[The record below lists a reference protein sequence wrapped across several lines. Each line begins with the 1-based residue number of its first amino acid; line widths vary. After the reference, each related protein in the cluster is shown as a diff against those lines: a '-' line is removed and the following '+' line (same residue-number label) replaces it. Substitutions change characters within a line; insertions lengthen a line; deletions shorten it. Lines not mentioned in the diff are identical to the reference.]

1 MKYNSLIIGLS
12 VLALQSCTDKLIYT
26 EPGNEAILTGNT
38 YKAAFTENS
47 SADQSFTLNSGSR
60 ILLNASGSLQIN
72 NEVLTYI
79 DNQWKA
85 GNEFDWTSMV
95 ENTNITALYP
105 VYPDLAYTKENLYR
119 DESLEDILYVN
130 DEFPAGIPI
139 NLQFKH
145 LFSLLTLHVDEKLQ
159 TDFQKIEVTCPLVVS
174 SIEPESVQMILETNE
189 AHTSSITQIS
199 SSGNYSFIVP
209 PAENV
214 TISIDIH
221 TNGKKY
227 STLLQSKSFIGNQ
240 EYIYNLK
247 TSEKTPG
254 IVTAEDWIAFSR
266 LINHNNITEYN
277 GKTLN
282 DFGEIIDGA
291 MTYRLLNDIDFEGV
305 DCTNLEHV
313 GSYLPNDGPHFSGIF
328 DGQGYIISNLTP
340 VTKWATTGLF
350 GAIDRNSIIKNLHVK
365 SCNVSITKNSN
376 STAQGTSILVGYNKG
391 KILNCSVEDCKI
403 TANPTDRNQSAY
415 TGGVAGTS
423 TGQIINC
430 YVKNINIDYSNKS
443 KINAKPAGGL
453 AGSSQG
459 LILNCYSTNNIIK
472 NRGSYNGGIC
482 GEVSK
487 AAHIEN
493 CYVYSIDQV
502 ATKGLLA
509 GKADNSFFSHNCYY
523 NTTVQLI
530 GQNTQANQISENIK
544 YTNTFT
550 DEAGIPIYQ
559 LLNQWID
566 ETAPTLYPNYTFIRW
581 TDGNESLPAVFVT
594 EAQRH

>member
-12 VLALQSCTDKLIYT
+12 VLALQSCTDNLIYT

-38 YKAAFTENS
+38 YKAAFTES
-47 SADQSFTLNSGSR
+47 SSTDPTSSLNSGSR

-85 GNEFDWTSMV
+85 GNEFDWTDMAG
-95 ENTNITALYP
+95 NTTITALYP
-105 VYPDLAYTKENLYR
+105 VYSDVAYTKENLYR
-119 DESLEDILYVN
+119 NESLEDILYVN
-130 DEFPAGIPI
+130 DEFPAGNNI

-159 TDFQKIEVTCPLVVS
+159 TDFQKIEVTCPVVVS
-174 SIEPESVQMILETNE
+174 AIEPESAQMILATNE
-189 AHTSSITQIS
+189 AHASTITQIS

-227 STLLQSKSFIGNQ
+227 STQLQSKSFTGNQ

-266 LINHNNITEYN
+266 LINHKNITEYN

-305 DCTNLEHV
+305 DCSKLEQIKE
-313 GSYLPNDGPHFSGIF
+313 NDEFNDVF
-328 DGQGYIISNLTP
+328 DGQGYTISHFIPHTGNG
-340 VTKWATTGLF
+340 TTGLF
-350 GAIDRNSIIKNLHVK
+350 SKIGKTGIVKNLHMKSCSITIGSKPGSKSGVGILAGLNIGIITSCSVK
-365 SCNVSITKNSN
+365 SGTLNSIAQTTTTGGIAGMSKGSIINCLVANMEITSGENSCGAITGY
-376 STAQGTSILVGYNKG
+376 SQGH
-391 KILNCSVEDCKI
+391 ILNCGSV
-403 TANPTDRNQSAY
+403 
-415 TGGVAGTS
+415 
-423 TGQIINC
+423 
-430 YVKNINIDYSNKS
+430 
-443 KINAKPAGGL
+443 
-453 AGSSQG
+453 
-459 LILNCYSTNNIIK
+459 NNIMESK
-472 NRGSYNGGIC
+472 SYYGGIS
-482 GEVSK
+482 GNSSSEIPT
-487 AAHIEN
+487 HINN
-493 CYVYSIDQV
+493 CYVYNITASK
-502 ATKGLLA
+502 ANGGLFYGTA
-509 GKADNSFFSHNCYY
+509 KKSVYSNSFYETSK
-523 NTTVQLI
+523 
-530 GQNTQANQISENIK
+530 SNIK
-544 YTNTFT
+544 YLIKDGNNNTKTNIFKYESDFT
-550 DEAGIPIYQ
+550 YNSIPVYQ

-566 ETAPTLYPNYTFIRW
+566 ETAPTLYPDYAFTRW
-581 TDGNESLPAVFVT
+581 KDGGESLPAVFVT
-594 EAQRH
+594 EVQRD

>member
-60 ILLNASGSLQIN
+60 ILLNACGSLQIN

-214 TISIDIH
+214 TINIDIH

-282 DFGEIIDGA
+282 DFGEIIDGV

-305 DCTNLEHV
+305 DCSKLEQIKE
-313 GSYLPNDGPHFSGIF
+313 SDEFNDVF
-328 DGQGYIISNLTP
+328 DGQGYTISHFIPRSGNG
-340 VTKWATTGLF
+340 TTGLF
-350 GAIDRNSIIKNLHVK
+350 AKIGKTGIVKNLHMKLCSVTIGSKPGSKSGAGILAGINIGIITNCSVK
-365 SCNVSITKNSN
+365 SGTLNTIAQPTTTGGIAGMSKGSIINCLVANMEITSGG
-376 STAQGTSILVGYNKG
+376 SSCGAITGYSQGY
-391 KILNCSVEDCKI
+391 ILNCGSV
-403 TANPTDRNQSAY
+403 
-415 TGGVAGTS
+415 
-423 TGQIINC
+423 
-430 YVKNINIDYSNKS
+430 
-443 KINAKPAGGL
+443 
-453 AGSSQG
+453 
-459 LILNCYSTNNIIK
+459 NNIMESK
-472 NRGSYNGGIC
+472 SYYGGIS
-482 GEVSK
+482 GNSSSEIPT
-487 AAHIEN
+487 HINN
-493 CYVYSIDQV
+493 CYVYNITASK
-502 ATKGLLA
+502 TNGGLFYGTA
-509 GKADNSFFSHNCYY
+509 KKSVYSNSFYETSK
-523 NTTVQLI
+523 
-530 GQNTQANQISENIK
+530 SNIK
-544 YTNTFT
+544 YLIKDGNNNIQTNIFKYESDFT
-550 DEAGIPIYQ
+550 YNSTPIYQ

-566 ETAPTLYPNYTFIRW
+566 ETAPTLYPDYTFTRW
-581 TDGNESLPAVFVT
+581 TDGGESLPAVFVT